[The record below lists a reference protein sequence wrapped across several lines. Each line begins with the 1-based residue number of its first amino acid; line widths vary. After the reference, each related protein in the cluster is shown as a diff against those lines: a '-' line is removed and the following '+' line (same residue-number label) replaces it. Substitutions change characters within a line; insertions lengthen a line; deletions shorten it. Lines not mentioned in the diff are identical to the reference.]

1 VYTTKGIKNLNYINY
16 RNQLVFD
23 WFKT

>member
-1 VYTTKGIKNLNYINY
+1 VYTTKGIKNLNNINY